1 MEERNTPEHG
11 EDLCGAF
18 LLAGGH
24 DRVVDASADTVF
36 KALMDDRVPALTGA
50 VSRLPA
56 ELSCTGRGTVPFRNI
71 PHEHPAVL
79 Y

>member
-24 DRVVDASADTVF
+24 DLVVDASADTVF
-36 KALMDDRVPALTGA
+36 KALMDDRVLASRGA
-50 VSRLPA
+50 VSRLA
-56 ELSCTGRGTVPFRNI
+56 AKL
-71 PHEHPAVL
+71 
-79 Y
+79 